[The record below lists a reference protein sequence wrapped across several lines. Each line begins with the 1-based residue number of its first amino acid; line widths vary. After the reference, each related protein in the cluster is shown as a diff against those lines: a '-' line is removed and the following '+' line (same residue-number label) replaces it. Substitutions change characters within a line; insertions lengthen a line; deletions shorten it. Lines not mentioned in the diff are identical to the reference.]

1 MNTGNHRRADPARP
15 PGRGRGVSAGG
26 PLASGQAEPMLG
38 GRLPGAGGSP
48 RGGKMIVI
56 AVAIVT
62 PALLA
67 LLAGWSARRRRARR
81 APPGEGRPARPAV
94 APIAVGGTLPTF
106 NLIALG
112 GQETGKT
119 VLLASIFHRL
129 TTELS
134 DGGFR
139 LQTSL
144 DQSVHLTS
152 LYATLR
158 DAQAAWPPG
167 TTVGDSR
174 SFMFECVG
182 SAGGSE
188 LPILNFNYLDYAGE
202 LVGGGAVAPG
212 AADQREHRQRDLE
225 QRIETAHALFGII
238 DGQRMIGNIRGDADS
253 RLYLESSI
261 IPMLAVMRKA
271 KCPVHFILTKW
282 DLFDGLVM
290 PDGEPDEND
299 RLSLVRSHLMAQ
311 PAIRNLVEQR
321 RRDKR
326 VVRIIPVSAIGRQF
340 ATMDAHGHMI
350 KRQDGRLRP
359 LNVEIPLCAVLPDL
373 FAQIEEHLDQAH
385 ESHIQAQ
392 RADRARLTTKE
403 SLAAAAK
410 FLALP
415 AGTALRLA
423 ADLAIGRNAFS
434 DRIADMFID
443 WVGRPFDDKMAQV
456 GAVVD
461 DARIQLGELRLIRAA
476 VLREF
481 SERMIVLKRQLPA
494 SDLSDAGQP

>member
-1 MNTGNHRRADPARP
+1 MFTI
-15 PGRGRGVSAGG
+15 AG
-26 PLASGQAEPMLG
+26 
-38 GRLPGAGGSP
+38 
-48 RGGKMIVI
+48 
-56 AVAIVT
+56 AIV
-62 PALLA
+62 
-67 LLAGWSARRRRARR
+67 LLAGIALLVGRYVRTRQARKQ
-81 APPGEGRPARPAV
+81 PGERRQGGRPPV
-94 APIAVGGTLPTF
+94 APIEVGGSLPTF

-129 TTELS
+129 TTEMS

-144 DQSVHLTS
+144 DQSVHLTN

-158 DAQAAWPPG
+158 DSQAAWPPG
-167 TTVGDSR
+167 TSVGDTR

-182 SAGGSE
+182 SAGGDE

-202 LVGGGAVAPG
+202 LVGGGAAVPG
-212 AADQREHRQRDLE
+212 VADQRENRQRDLE

-238 DGQRMIGNIRGDADS
+238 DGQRMLGNMREAPGS
-253 RLYLESSI
+253 QLYLESSI
-261 IPMLAVMRKA
+261 IPMIGVMRKA

-282 DLFDGLVM
+282 DLFDDLATPSGAQ
-290 PDGEPDEND
+290 DEND
-299 RLSLVRSHLMAQ
+299 RLSLVRNHLMSHA
-311 PAIRNLVEQR
+311 PVRNLVEQR
-321 RRDKR
+321 RREKR

-340 ATMDAHGHMI
+340 ATMDAEGHMV
-350 KRQDGRLRP
+350 KRQNGLLRP

-373 FAQIEEHLDQAH
+373 FAQIEEHLDQSH
-385 ESHIQAQ
+385 ENHIAAERQA
-392 RADRARLTTKE
+392 RARLTTRE
-403 SLAAAAK
+403 SMAAVGK

-415 AGTALRLA
+415 AGIGLRLA

-434 DRIADMFID
+434 DRIADLFID

-461 DARIQLGELRLIRAA
+461 DARLQLSELRLIRAA

-494 SDLSDAGQP
+494 SDLSDAGPS

>member
-1 MNTGNHRRADPARP
+1 
-15 PGRGRGVSAGG
+15 
-26 PLASGQAEPMLG
+26 ML
-38 GRLPGAGGSP
+38 
-48 RGGKMIVI
+48 II
-56 AVAIVT
+56 AVAIV
-62 PALLA
+62 
-67 LLAGWSARRRRARR
+67 LLAGIVLLAWRSVRKRQARTRS
-81 APPGEGRPARPAV
+81 GEPRPAGRPAV
-94 APIAVGGTLPTF
+94 APIEVGGSLPTF

-129 TTELS
+129 TTEMS

-144 DQSVHLTS
+144 DQSVHLTN

-158 DAQAAWPPG
+158 DSQAAWPPG
-167 TTVGDSR
+167 TSVGDTR
-174 SFMFECVG
+174 SFTFECVG
-182 SAGGSE
+182 SAGGDE

-202 LVGGGAVAPG
+202 LVGGGAAAPG
-212 AADQREHRQRDLE
+212 VTDERENRQRDLE

-238 DGQRMIGNIRGDADS
+238 DGQRMLGNIRGDPAS
-253 RLYLESSI
+253 QLYLESSI
-261 IPMLAVMRKA
+261 IPMLGVMRKA

-282 DLFDGLVM
+282 DLFDDLAAPSGAH
-290 PDGEPDEND
+290 DEND
-299 RLSLVRSHLMAQ
+299 RLSLVRSHLMSHA
-311 PAIRNLVEQR
+311 AVRNLVEKR
-321 RRDKR
+321 RREKR

-340 ATMDAHGHMI
+340 ATMDAEGHMV
-350 KRQDGRLRP
+350 KRKNGLLRP

-385 ESHIQAQ
+385 ENHIAAERQA
-392 RADRARLTTKE
+392 RARLTTKE
-403 SLAAAAK
+403 SLAAVGK

-415 AGTALRLA
+415 AGVGLRLA

-434 DRIADMFID
+434 DRIADLFID

-461 DARIQLGELRLIRAA
+461 DARLQLSELRLIRAA

-494 SDLSDAGQP
+494 SDLSDAGSS

>member
-1 MNTGNHRRADPARP
+1 M
-15 PGRGRGVSAGG
+15 
-26 PLASGQAEPMLG
+26 
-38 GRLPGAGGSP
+38 
-48 RGGKMIVI
+48 VI
-56 AVAIVT
+56 IPVAIV
-62 PALLA
+62 LLAGVA
-67 LLAGWSARRRRARR
+67 LLAGRSVRKRHRR
-81 APPGEGRPARPAV
+81 PGPGERGPSGRPAV
-94 APIAVGGTLPTF
+94 AAIDLSGSLPTF

-129 TTELS
+129 TTEMS

-144 DQSVHLTS
+144 DQSVRLAN

-158 DAQAAWPPG
+158 DSQAAWPPG
-167 TTVGDSR
+167 TSVGDTR
-174 SFMFECVG
+174 SFTFECVG
-182 SAGGSE
+182 SAGGDE

-202 LVGGGAVAPG
+202 LVGGGSLGV
-212 AADQREHRQRDLE
+212 ADQRENRQRDLE
-225 QRIETAHALFGII
+225 QRIESAHALFGII
-238 DGQRMIGNIRGDADS
+238 DGQRMLGHIRGDPDS
-253 RLYLESSI
+253 QLYLESSI
-261 IPMLAVMRKA
+261 IPMLGVMRRA

-282 DLFDGLVM
+282 DLFDELATS
-290 PDGEPDEND
+290 DGAQDEND
-299 RLSLVRSHLMAQ
+299 RLIVVRNHLMAHA
-311 PAIRNLVEQR
+311 PIRNLVEQR

-340 ATMDAHGHMI
+340 ATMDANGHMV
-350 KRQDGRLRP
+350 KRKNGLLRP

-373 FAQIEEHLDQAH
+373 FAQIEEHLDEAH
-385 ESHIQAQ
+385 ESHIMAER
-392 RADRARLTTKE
+392 RARARLTPKE
-403 SLAAAAK
+403 SLAAAGK

-415 AGTALRLA
+415 AGVALRLA
-423 ADLAIGRNAFS
+423 ADMAIGRNAFS

-461 DARIQLGELRLIRAA
+461 DARLHLSELRLARAA

-481 SERMIVLKRQLPA
+481 SERMIVLRRQLPA

>member
-1 MNTGNHRRADPARP
+1 MF
-15 PGRGRGVSAGG
+15 
-26 PLASGQAEPMLG
+26 
-38 GRLPGAGGSP
+38 
-48 RGGKMIVI
+48 II
-56 AVAIVT
+56 AVAIV
-62 PALLA
+62 
-67 LLAGWSARRRRARR
+67 LLAGIALLVGRYVRKRRARKQ
-81 APPGEGRPARPAV
+81 PGERRRGARPPV
-94 APIAVGGTLPTF
+94 APIEVGGSLPTF

-129 TTELS
+129 TTEMS

-144 DQSVHLTS
+144 DQSVHLTN

-158 DAQAAWPPG
+158 DSQAAWPPG
-167 TTVGDSR
+167 TSVGDTR
-174 SFMFECVG
+174 SFTFECVG
-182 SAGGSE
+182 SAGGDE

-202 LVGGGAVAPG
+202 LVGGGAAAPG
-212 AADQREHRQRDLE
+212 VADQRENRQRDLE

-238 DGQRMIGNIRGDADS
+238 DGQRMLGNMRGDPGS
-253 RLYLESSI
+253 QLYLESSI
-261 IPMLAVMRKA
+261 IPMLGVMRKA

-282 DLFDGLVM
+282 DLFDDLAPPSGAQ
-290 PDGEPDEND
+290 DEND
-299 RLSLVRSHLMAQ
+299 RLGQVRNHLMSHA
-311 PAIRNLVEQR
+311 PVRNLVEQR
-321 RRDKR
+321 RREKR

-340 ATMDAHGHMI
+340 ATMDAEGHMV
-350 KRQDGRLRP
+350 KRQNGLLRP
-359 LNVEIPLCAVLPDL
+359 LNVEVPLCAVLPDL
-373 FAQIEEHLDQAH
+373 FAQIEDHLDHAH
-385 ESHIQAQ
+385 ESHIVAER
-392 RADRARLTTKE
+392 RARARLTTRE
-403 SLAAAAK
+403 SLAAVGK

-415 AGTALRLA
+415 AGVGLRLA
-423 ADLAIGRNAFS
+423 ADMAIGRNAFS
-434 DRIADMFID
+434 DRIADLFID

-461 DARIQLGELRLIRAA
+461 EARLQLSEMRLVRAA

>member
-1 MNTGNHRRADPARP
+1 MIAIPF
-15 PGRGRGVSAGG
+15 VLLVLAG
-26 PLASGQAEPMLG
+26 
-38 GRLPGAGGSP
+38 
-48 RGGKMIVI
+48 I
-56 AVAIVT
+56 
-62 PALLA
+62 ALLA
-67 LLAGWSARRRRARR
+67 RQYLRKRHAPAQPDERPKAGRRA
-81 APPGEGRPARPAV
+81 V
-94 APIAVGGTLPTF
+94 VPIELGGNLPTF

-129 TTELS
+129 TTEMS

-144 DQSVHLTS
+144 DQSVHLAN

-158 DAQAAWPPG
+158 DSEAAWPPG
-167 TTVGDSR
+167 TSVGDAR
-174 SFMFECVG
+174 SFTFECVG
-182 SAGGSE
+182 SAGGDE

-202 LVGGGAVAPG
+202 LVGGGNVAPG
-212 AADQREHRQRDLE
+212 VADQRESRQRDLE

-238 DGQRMIGNIRGDADS
+238 DGQRMLGNIRGDPES
-253 RLYLESSI
+253 QLYLESSI
-261 IPMLAVMRKA
+261 IPMLGVMRKA

-282 DLFDGLVM
+282 DLFDDLAT
-290 PDGEPDEND
+290 PDGAEDEND
-299 RLSLVRSHLMAQ
+299 RLSLVRNHLMSQA
-311 PAIRNLVEQR
+311 PIRNLVEQR
-321 RRDKR
+321 RREKR

-340 ATMDAHGHMI
+340 ATMDANGYMV
-350 KRQDGRLRP
+350 KRKNGRLRP

-373 FAQIEEHLDQAH
+373 FAQIEEHLDQVH
-385 ESHIQAQ
+385 ESRIMAER
-392 RADRARLTTKE
+392 RARARLTTKE
-403 SLAAAAK
+403 SLAAAGK

-415 AGTALRLA
+415 AGVALRVA

-434 DRIADMFID
+434 DRIADIFID

-461 DARIQLGELRLIRAA
+461 DARLQLSELRLARGA

>member
-1 MNTGNHRRADPARP
+1 MP
-15 PGRGRGVSAGG
+15 
-26 PLASGQAEPMLG
+26 
-38 GRLPGAGGSP
+38 
-48 RGGKMIVI
+48 II
-56 AVAIVT
+56 AVAIG
-62 PALLA
+62 
-67 LLAGWSARRRRARR
+67 LLAGITLLVWWSARHRQARAQ
-81 APPGEGRPARPAV
+81 AGGQGQAGRPPV
-94 APIAVGGTLPTF
+94 APIEVGGGLPTF

-129 TTELS
+129 TTEMS

-144 DQSVHLTS
+144 DQSVHLTN

-158 DAQAAWPPG
+158 DSAAAWPPG
-167 TTVGDSR
+167 TSVGDTR
-174 SFMFECVG
+174 SFTFECVG
-182 SAGGSE
+182 SAGGDE

-202 LVGGGAVAPG
+202 LVGGGAGAPG
-212 AADQREHRQRDLE
+212 VADQRESRQRDLE

-238 DGQRMIGNIRGDADS
+238 DGQRMLGNIRGDPGS
-253 RLYLESSI
+253 QLYLESSI
-261 IPMLAVMRKA
+261 IPMLGVMRKA

-282 DLFDGLVM
+282 DLFDDLATPSGAH
-290 PDGEPDEND
+290 DEND
-299 RLSLVRSHLMAQ
+299 RLSLVRNHLMSHA
-311 PAIRNLVEQR
+311 AVRNLVEQR

-340 ATMDAHGHMI
+340 ATMDADGHMI
-350 KRQDGRLRP
+350 KRENGLLRP
-359 LNVEIPLCAVLPDL
+359 VNVEIPLCAVLPDL
-373 FAQIEEHLDQAH
+373 FGQIEERLDQSH
-385 ESHIQAQ
+385 ENHIAAERQA
-392 RADRARLTTKE
+392 RARLTTRE
-403 SLAAAAK
+403 SLAAVGK

-415 AGTALRLA
+415 AGIGLRLA

-434 DRIADMFID
+434 DRIADLFID

-461 DARIQLGELRLIRAA
+461 DARLQLSELRLIRAA

-494 SDLSDAGQP
+494 SDLSDADPS